1 MPGIANT
8 LRTNVMNN
16 TCSVIGWVLDADRTK
31 IIVREENGLV
41 FAQSTGADGESEP
54 SAIQTGAFRRG
65 KRIVDPQTKEFLGY
79 EMERIADP
87 LTLAG

>member
-1 MPGIANT
+1 
-8 LRTNVMNN
+8 MNK

-31 IIVREENGLV
+31 IIVREESGLV
-41 FAQSTGADGESEP
+41 FAQAATTDGGLGA

-65 KRIVDPQTKEFLGY
+65 KRLVDPQTKEFLGY

-87 LTLAG
+87 LMVAG

>member
-1 MPGIANT
+1 
-8 LRTNVMNN
+8 MNKI
-16 TCSVIGWVLDADRTK
+16 CSVIGWVLDANQTK
-31 IIVREENGLV
+31 ILVREPNGEV
-41 FAQSTGADGESEP
+41 VAQTAPLEEGLGA

-65 KRIVDPQTKEFLGY
+65 KRIVDPQTQEFLGY